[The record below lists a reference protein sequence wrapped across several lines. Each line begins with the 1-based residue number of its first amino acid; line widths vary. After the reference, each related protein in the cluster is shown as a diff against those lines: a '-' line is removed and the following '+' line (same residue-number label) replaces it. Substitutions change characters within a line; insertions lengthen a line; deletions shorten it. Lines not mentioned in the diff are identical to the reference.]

1 MKNVFMIFA
10 KHEVENGTWQSY
22 SDRKFRTREAAE
34 DYIKNVIEPYDKEC
48 GVYEPNY
55 FEVVDMTDCY
65 AW

>member
-22 SDRKFRTREAAE
+22 SDRNFRTREAAE

-48 GVYEPNY
+48 GVYEPDY
-55 FEVVDMTDCY
+55 FVVEDMTPY
-65 AW
+65 YN